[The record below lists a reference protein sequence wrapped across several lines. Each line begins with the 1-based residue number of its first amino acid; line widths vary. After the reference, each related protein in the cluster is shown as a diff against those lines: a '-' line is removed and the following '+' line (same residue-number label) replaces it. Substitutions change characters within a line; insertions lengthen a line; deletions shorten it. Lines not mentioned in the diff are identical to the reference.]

1 MNKNVCHRLFT
12 VDENSL
18 AFQGSASVSCIWRS
32 YLTISR
38 NFTPNFG
45 FLLTVFLCVCVG
57 GGGGGGMA
65 LVQNISFQ
73 IPVILKRFFSISM
86 AFSFG
91 FVFSCKWDES
101 VFYY

>member
-45 FLLTVFLCVCVG
+45 FLLTVFCG
-57 GGGGGGMA
+57 GGGGGGGAKHLFPNSSHFEEIFLHINGLFLWVCLFLQM
-65 LVQNISFQ
+65 
-73 IPVILKRFFSISM
+73 
-86 AFSFG
+86 G
-91 FVFSCKWDES
+91 
-101 VFYY
+101 